1 MRRSVFSRHVF
12 GICAAAAML
21 AACSGSQ
28 PPIGAVATS
37 TQNVT
42 PSSHQTFDY
51 TGQRQTFTVPANVKW
66 LTVDALG
73 ASGASGAFLR
83 RADTEGANGGRV
95 YAVIPVTPG
104 ERLAVFVGGEGSEMS
119 AGFNGGGNGGGASYD
134 CYCYGYGGGGASDIR
149 QGGDKLHDRI
159 LVVGGGGGQG
169 GRGSNSSSHGGSGGE
184 GGASIGGAG
193 GPGGNDNAGGGGTGG
208 GQHRGGSGGSAGVAA
223 GSFDCSGASGNVG
236 SRGQGGDGGAG
247 CSDEYSYGAG
257 GGGAGG
263 GHYGAGGGGGGSG
276 CNYCGQPGGGGGG
289 GSSYIEPSAKRFQT
303 WQGWKKATGNG
314 VIVLSW

>member
-1 MRRSVFSRHVF
+1 
-12 GICAAAAML
+12 ML
-21 AACSGSQ
+21 AGCGGSQ
-28 PPIGAVATS
+28 PPIGAPAAS
-37 TQNVT
+37 TRNVS
-42 PSSHQTFDY
+42 PSGHQRFDY
-51 TGQRQTFTVPANVKW
+51 TGQRQTFTVPADVSW

-73 ASGASGAFLR
+73 ASGGSGAFLPR
-83 RADTEGANGGRV
+83 TGTEGANGGRV

-104 ERLAVFVGGEGSEMS
+104 ETLAVFVGGEGSEMS
-119 AGFNGGGNGGGASYD
+119 GGFNGGGNGGGASYD

-149 QGGDKLHDRI
+149 RGDDKLRDRV

-169 GRGSNSSSHGGSGGE
+169 GRSNSTQGGDGGK

-193 GPGGNDNAGGGGTGG
+193 DAGGNDYAGGGGAGG
-208 GQHRGGSGGSAGVAA
+208 RQHRGGSGGSAGVAA
-223 GSFDCSGASGNVG
+223 GSFDCSGASGDAG
-236 SRGQGGDGGAG
+236 ARGQGGDGGAG

-263 GHYGAGGGGGGSG
+263 GYYGAGGGGGGSG
-276 CNYCGQPGGGGGG
+276 CNYCGEPGGGGGG

-314 VIVLSW
+314 VVVLSW